1 MTDVCSCP
9 ELVEKVNLLP
19 AWRACAC
26 LPGAGHKNSPA
37 MENDLGAWHTA
48 HRKLEFPVFLP
59 DTTNIA
65 RPLQCHDAVVIG
77 VNKHPSNQPSNHPIN
92 QPTIPHP
99 SIHPS
104 IHPRSIPDPSCVSLA
119 MNSDASSIFSFVV
132 SATVIPHQAWTSPSR
147 SYRPRHKSQATLLVM
162 TS

>member
-1 MTDVCSCP
+1 MTDICLCA

-19 AWRACAC
+19 AWRACAS

-65 RPLQCHDAVVIG
+65 RPLQCHNALVIG
-77 VNKHPSNQPSNHPIN
+77 VNKHPSNQPTN
-92 QPTIPHP
+92 QPT
-99 SIHPS
+99 IHPS
-104 IHPRSIPDPSCVSLA
+104 IHPTSIPHPSCVLLLA
-119 MNSDASSIFSFVV
+119 VNSDASSIFSFVV